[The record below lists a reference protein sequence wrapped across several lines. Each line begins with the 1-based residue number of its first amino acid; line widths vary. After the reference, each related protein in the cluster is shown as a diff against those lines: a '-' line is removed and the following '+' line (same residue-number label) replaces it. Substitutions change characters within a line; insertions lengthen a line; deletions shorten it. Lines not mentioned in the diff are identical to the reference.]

1 MDHAPTL
8 YVIAAPSGGGKTSLI
23 AALLKR
29 DPNVRLSVSY
39 TTRPPRPGE
48 EDGTHYHFVDKDGFR
63 ELIRDDALLEYAEVY
78 GHFYGTGRAV
88 VEAELEA
95 GHDVLLDIDWQG
107 AQQIRSTFSASCTI
121 FVLPP
126 SLEELRRRLERRGQ
140 DDPAVIDRRM
150 AKARSEIAHWREFDF
165 IVVNDDF
172 DEALADLHAIIR
184 QRRTLRPNLPDR
196 ITPLLA
202 ELLENE

>member
-1 MDHAPTL
+1 MTRAPTL

-23 AALLKR
+23 AALLER

-48 EDGTHYHFVDKDGFR
+48 EDGTHYHFVEKDEFR
-63 ELIRDDALLEYAEVY
+63 ELVRDDALLEYAEVY
-78 GHFYGTGRAV
+78 GHHYGTGRAA

-107 AQQIRSTFSASCTI
+107 AQQIRSTFPASCTI

-140 DDPAVIDRRM
+140 DDREVIDKRM
-150 AKARSEIAHWREFDF
+150 AEARSEIAHWREFDF

-172 DEALADLHAIIR
+172 DEALADLHAVIHE
-184 QRRTLRPNLPDR
+184 RRTLRPNLPDR
-196 ITPLLA
+196 IAPLLA
-202 ELLENE
+202 ELLEN

>member
-1 MDHAPTL
+1 MTRAPTL

-23 AALLKR
+23 AALLER

-48 EDGTHYHFVDKDGFR
+48 EDGTHYHFVEKDEFR
-63 ELIRDDALLEYAEVY
+63 KLVREDALLEYAEVY
-78 GHFYGTGRAV
+78 GHHYGTGRAA

-107 AQQIRSTFSASCTI
+107 AQQIRSTFPASCTI

-140 DDPAVIDRRM
+140 DDREVIDKRM
-150 AKARSEIAHWREFDF
+150 AEARSEIAHWREFDF

-172 DEALADLHAIIR
+172 DEALADLHAVIHE
-184 QRRTLRPNLPDR
+184 RRTLRPNLPDR
-196 ITPLLA
+196 IAPLLA
-202 ELLENE
+202 ELLEN